1 MNLLHACFAVL
12 WLAARDNREMAFDNP
27 VDLLNAGSDQ
37 KKALKVHDA
46 IYQAIGF
53 GNTFL
58 VVTPAGNVIIDTSR
72 SAHAPRHVKLLRAES
87 AAPVRYIVLT
97 HVHPDHTG
105 GIAQWKEPG
114 TQVVAQKQ
122 HVEFANYQA
131 RLQAF
136 FALRNAAQ
144 FSLSKPEPRPWPG
157 NYGAKIEATTLFED
171 KHTFELGGIRFEV
184 LHTPG

>member
-1 MNLLHACFAVL
+1 MNPMRSRFALVGL
-12 WLAARDNREMAFDNP
+12 CLALGASSGVTQDKDAGPAPLGREMAFDNP
-27 VDLLNAGSDQ
+27 TDLLNAGSDQ

-144 FSLSKPEPRPWPG
+144 
-157 NYGAKIEATTLFED
+157 
-171 KHTFELGGIRFEV
+171 
-184 LHTPG
+184 